1 VARFPRCSRSAGS
14 PGVGAAVQLEPEA
27 IWKTEAE
34 TDERASARM
43 VANRNNEISLAW
55 ECANHRRIDSSPEE
69 LLGAGMEERVF
80 AAGYAAY
87 WKDNIC
93 PRPGR

>member
-1 VARFPRCSRSAGS
+1 
-14 PGVGAAVQLEPEA
+14 
-27 IWKTEAE
+27 
-34 TDERASARM
+34 M